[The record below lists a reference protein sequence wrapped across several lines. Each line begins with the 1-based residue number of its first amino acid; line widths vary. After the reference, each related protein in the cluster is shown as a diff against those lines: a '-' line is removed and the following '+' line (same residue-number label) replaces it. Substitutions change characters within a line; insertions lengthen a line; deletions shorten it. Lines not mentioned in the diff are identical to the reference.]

1 MMAREQ
7 LVERA
12 VMTMD
17 IVEGAPQ
24 GKLEQTP
31 YEAIGG
37 AETVAKLVDAFYR
50 RVARH
55 PDLAPIFPKD
65 LTETRKKQYAFLTQF
80 FGGPPLFST
89 QYGPP
94 MLRRRH
100 LPHPIT
106 PRRAR
111 AWLTCMAAAM
121 DEAGLAG
128 PAREAFFHRL
138 SIAAQHMVN
147 AEED

>member
-1 MMAREQ
+1 MQ
-7 LVERA
+7 ISDGTPDPTLPERT
-12 VMTMD
+12 VPERT
-17 IVEGAPQ
+17 
-24 GKLEQTP
+24 L
-31 YEAIGG
+31 YEEIGG
-37 AETVAKLVDAFYR
+37 ETAVAWLVDAFYR
-50 RVARH
+50 RVAAH
-55 PDLAPIFPKD
+55 PDLAPIFPDD
-65 LTETRKKQYAFLTQF
+65 LTETRRKQFFFLTQF
-80 FGGPPLFST
+80 LGGPPLFS
-89 QYGPP
+89 QEYGPP